1 MDFLLTAEQLA
12 FRSALRDWVEPNL
25 PVNWRNG
32 RFTEPL
38 NESQRGATLR
48 AWECSVH
55 AAGYAG
61 LHWPKA
67 YGGHGLTLIE
77 HFIFG
82 EETGRVGAPEGINPI
97 GRELVAGVLL
107 HAGSEEQK
115 LRLLPR
121 IAACKDVWCQGF
133 SEPNA
138 GSDLTSL
145 KTRAEQRDGVW
156 HIHGQKIWTSYAQHA
171 DMCLLLA
178 RTSIEKKSSQG
189 LTLFALPMTTP
200 GITRRGMQ
208 QLDGTWDFN
217 ELFFDDVTIPL
228 TCTVGP
234 IGEGW
239 AVSGAVLAIERA
251 TTRLYR
257 QARYVNELKHAH
269 RVATA
274 RRPGGVLPGEMR
286 RMIAE
291 VYSEL
296 LVLRALNV
304 HFVGRILAGEKVGS
318 EASIL
323 KQCWSHFHQH
333 ATSAIADMLGVDHW
347 FPPTD
352 GMDCERFMPVYFHS
366 RAETIFAGTS
376 EIQKDIISERLL
388 DMPHRR

>member
-1 MDFLLTAEQLA
+1 MDFLLTADQRA
-12 FRSALRDWVEPNL
+12 FRRELREWVAPNL

-32 RFTEPL
+32 HFTKSLTEA
-38 NESQRGATLR
+38 ERGAALR
-48 AWECSVH
+48 AWEGQVH

-77 HFIFG
+77 HLIFG

-121 IAACKDVWCQGF
+121 IAACLDVWCQGF

-145 KTRAEQRDGVW
+145 KTRAEQRDGAW
-156 HIHGQKIWTSYAQHA
+156 HIQGQKIWTSYAQHA

-178 RTSIEKKSSQG
+178 RTSIEKKSNQG
-189 LTLFALPMTTP
+189 LTLFAVPMTTA

-208 QLDGTWDFN
+208 QIDGTWDFN
-217 ELFFDDVTIPL
+217 EVFFDDVTIPL
-228 TCTVGP
+228 ASAIGPVGQ
-234 IGEGW
+234 GW

-257 QARYVNELKHAH
+257 QARYVNELQHAH
-269 RVATA
+269 RVARSRSPGAMVTA
-274 RRPGGVLPGEMR
+274 DTRQK
-286 RMIAE
+286 IADI
-291 VYSEL
+291 YSEL

-304 HFVGRILAGEKVGS
+304 RFVGRIVAGENVGA

-333 ATSAIADMLGVDHW
+333 STTGIAEILGVDHW

-352 GMDCERFMPVYFHS
+352 DLDCQRFLPVYFHS

-376 EIQKDIISERLL
+376 EIQKDIIAERLL
-388 DMPHRR
+388 DMPRRR

>member
-1 MDFLLTAEQLA
+1 
-12 FRSALRDWVEPNL
+12 
-25 PVNWRNG
+25 
-32 RFTEPL
+32 
-38 NESQRGATLR
+38 
-48 AWECSVH
+48 
-55 AAGYAG
+55 
-61 LHWPKA
+61 
-67 YGGHGLTLIE
+67 
-77 HFIFG
+77 
-82 EETGRVGAPEGINPI
+82 
-97 GRELVAGVLL
+97 VLL

-115 LRLLPR
+115 SRLLPR
-121 IAACKDVWCQGF
+121 IATCQDVWCQGF

-145 KTRAEQRDGVW
+145 KTRAELRDGAW
-156 HIHGQKIWTSYAQHA
+156 HISGQKIWTSYAQHA

-178 RTSIEKKSSQG
+178 RTSVEKKNNQG
-189 LTLFALPMTTP
+189 LTLLAVPMRTP

-217 ELFFDDVTIPL
+217 EVFFDDVTIPANSAI
-228 TCTVGP
+228 GP

-269 RVATA
+269 RVASA
-274 RRPGGVLPGEMR
+274 RRPGGVLSDDMR
-286 RMIAE
+286 HTIAR

-296 LVLRALNV
+296 LALRALNV
-304 HFVGRILAGEKVGS
+304 HFVGRIVAGERVGS

-333 ATSAIADMLGVDHW
+333 ATSAIADMLDEDHW
-347 FPPTD
+347 FPPAD

-388 DMPHRR
+388 DMPRRRQ